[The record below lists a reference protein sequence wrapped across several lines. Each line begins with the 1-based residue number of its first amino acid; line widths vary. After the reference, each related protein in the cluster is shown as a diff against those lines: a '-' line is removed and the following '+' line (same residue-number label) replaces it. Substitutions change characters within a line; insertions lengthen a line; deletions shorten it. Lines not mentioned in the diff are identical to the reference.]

1 MDFTTRIEGAAVD
14 ERLAPAGLTRL
25 LGSYRAGRTKV
36 LATAV
41 ALFVAAGVAMVFV
54 PSSPVTAG
62 IVFLIPV
69 AIIASELGT
78 RAGLVS
84 AALSIAIVLG
94 WSASGLSSVGPTA
107 VLPRSVAL
115 VFLAWIIGRT
125 SERAAQSRALLEHV
139 LEATTDSI
147 YIKDLAGRYLLVNSA
162 AAELIGRSG
171 AEIIGRT
178 NAELVPE
185 VAQGI
190 AERDAA
196 VLEQLAPST
205 YEMSGRFG
213 GRHFDLSVTKSP
225 FRDATGTAI
234 GSLGIARDITEQYH
248 LRERFRRAFE
258 DAPIGMTVADL
269 EGRFL
274 DVNQALCAITGY
286 SRDELCARTF
296 ASITHPD
303 DLAADY
309 AVIEALVAGRL
320 NSSTD
325 EKRYLRP
332 DGSMVWVARSVTLV
346 RDANGAP
353 LHFIDQIQDIT
364 DRRRYERELRRL
376 ADHDPLT
383 GLLNRRRFEEELDR
397 HVADVARYGQRGAL
411 LVLDLDR
418 FKDVNDTL
426 GHHAGDELILSVAA
440 LLRERLR
447 GNDIIA
453 RLGGDEFAVL
463 LPHAAPDDA
472 EAVGTALVRAVRE
485 RAVAGDG
492 DGDRGWDITTSV
504 GIAPFHRTDA
514 SREEM
519 LIDADLAMYEAKEA
533 GGDRIATASMS
544 QTRPIASTNPQGP
557 TLKV

>member
-1 MDFTTRIEGAAVD
+1 MDSMRTQGAVVD

-25 LGSYRAGRTKV
+25 LGSDRAGRTKV
-36 LATAV
+36 LAAAA

-62 IVFLIPV
+62 LVFLIPV

-84 AALSIAIVLG
+84 AGLSIATVLG
-94 WSASGLSSVGPTA
+94 WSATGLSAVGPTA
-107 VLPRSVAL
+107 VLPRSLAL

-125 SERAAQSRALLEHV
+125 SERAARSRALLEHV

-162 AAELIGRSG
+162 AAELIGRPG

-178 NAELVPE
+178 NDELIPE
-185 VAQGI
+185 VAPVI
-190 AERDAA
+190 AQRDAA
-196 VLEQLAPST
+196 VLEQLAPAM

-274 DVNQALCAITGY
+274 DVNQALCEITGY
-286 SRDELCARTF
+286 SRDELRTRTF

-309 AVIEALVAGRL
+309 AVIDALISGRL

-332 DGSMVWVARSVTLV
+332 DGSAVWVARSVTLV
-346 RDANGAP
+346 RDADGEP

-364 DRRRYERELRRL
+364 DRRRYEGELRRL

-418 FKDVNDTL
+418 FKEVNDRL

-447 GNDIIA
+447 STDVIA

-463 LPHAAPDDA
+463 LPQAAPDDA

-485 RAVAGDG
+485 RAFAGDG
-492 DGDRGWDITTSV
+492 ERGWDITTSV
-504 GIAPFHRTDA
+504 GIAPFTTAGA

-519 LIDADLAMYEAKEA
+519 LIEADLAMYEAKEA
-533 GGDRIATASMS
+533 GGDRIATRSVS
-544 QTRPIASTNPQGP
+544 RTRRIASTNQ
-557 TLKV
+557 

>member
-1 MDFTTRIEGAAVD
+1 MDSMRTQGAVVD
-14 ERLAPAGLTRL
+14 DRLAPAGLTRL
-25 LGSYRAGRTKV
+25 LGGSRASRRTV
-36 LATAV
+36 LATA
-41 ALFVAAGVAMVFV
+41 AVAMVLV

-78 RAGLVS
+78 RAGFVS
-84 AALSIAIVLG
+84 AALSIALVLG
-94 WSASGLSSVGPTA
+94 WAATGLSSVGPTA

-147 YIKDLAGRYLLVNSA
+147 YIKDLTGRYLLVNSA

-171 AEIIGRT
+171 ADIVGRT
-178 NAELVPE
+178 NAELIPD
-185 VAQGI
+185 VAPII

-196 VLEQLAPST
+196 VLEQLAPAT
-205 YEMSGRFG
+205 YEMSGQFG

-234 GSLGIARDITEQYH
+234 GSLGIARDITEQYR
-248 LRERFRRAFE
+248 LRERFQRAFE

-286 SRDELCARTF
+286 TREELCARTF
-296 ASITHPD
+296 SSITHPD
-303 DLAADY
+303 DVSADY
-309 AVIEALVAGRL
+309 AVMDALISGRL

-332 DGSMVWVARSVTLV
+332 DGSVVWVTRSVTLV
-346 RDANGAP
+346 RDAIGRP

-364 DRRRYERELRRL
+364 DRRYERELRRL

-411 LVLDLDR
+411 LVLDLDH

-426 GHHAGDELILSVAA
+426 GHLAGDELILGVTA
-440 LLRERLR
+440 LLQARLR
-447 GNDIIA
+447 GNDIIG

-463 LPHAAPDDA
+463 LPHAGRDDA
-472 EAVGTALVRAVRE
+472 EAVGLSLVQAVRE
-485 RAVAGDG
+485 RAFAGDG
-492 DGDRGWDITTSV
+492 DRRWDITTSI
-504 GIAPFHRTDA
+504 GIAPFGRPGA

-519 LIDADLAMYEAKEA
+519 LIEADHAMYEAKEA
-533 GGDRIATASMS
+533 GGDRIAIASAS
-544 QTRPIASTNPQGP
+544 RPRPIASTNP
-557 TLKV
+557 